1 MASPSTVF
9 TEMVTTTLRAVPE
22 MTPADNVSANNALYS
37 RLRSK
42 GKIKKQ
48 SGGYEI
54 QVPLDYAENGTF
66 QRYSGYDTFSVAASD
81 VLTSAKFNWCQSVI
95 SITASGA
102 ELRMNSGKEQM
113 VDLVKA
119 RITNAKR
126 TATNKM
132 SLDIYSD
139 GALTNQMGGLAHLI
153 QNAGTGTV
161 GGINSST
168 FSFWQNKV
176 VEASGTN
183 TISKTTI
190 KGEMMKLWM
199 QLVRGNDKPD
209 LIVSSQDFYSMFW
222 EALSDLQRYKPVDS
236 NKGVAGFESLLFQ
249 ADTAVIFDSNTNF
262 GTTAE
267 KMYFLNTDYLGL
279 TEMAGAQWQI
289 DEERKS
295 TDQDAVVIPMFW
307 MGQMT
312 CSNRSLQ
319 GALIDAA

>member
-1 MASPSTVF
+1 MPTPSSVF

-22 MTPADNVSANNALYS
+22 MTPADNVSGNNALYS
-37 RLRSK
+37 RLKSK

-66 QRYSGYDTFSVAASD
+66 QRFSGYDTFSVAGSD
-81 VLTSAKFNWCQSVI
+81 VLTSAKFNWCQSVV

-102 ELRMNSGKEQM
+102 ELRINSGKEAM
-113 VDLVKA
+113 TDLVKA

-126 TATNKM
+126 TAANKM

-139 GALTNQMGGLAHLI
+139 GALTNQIGGLAHLI

-161 GGINSST
+161 GGIDSST
-168 FSFWQNKV
+168 YTFWKNKFT
-176 VEASGTN
+176 EAAGTN
-183 TISKTTI
+183 TISKSTI
-190 KGEMMKLWM
+190 KGEMMKTWL

-209 LIVSSQDFYSMFW
+209 LIVSSHDFYTMFW

-236 NKGVAGFESLLFQ
+236 NKGVAGFEAVLFQ
-249 ADTAVIFDSNTNF
+249 DTPVIFDNNTNF

-279 TEMAGAQWQI
+279 TEMAGAQWQV

-295 TDQDAVVIPMFW
+295 VNQDAVVIPIFW

-319 GALIDAA
+319 GVLIDAA

>member
-1 MASPSTVF
+1 MPTPSSVF

-22 MTPADNVSANNALYS
+22 MTPADNVSGNNALYS
-37 RLRSK
+37 RLKTK

-66 QRYSGYDTFSVAASD
+66 QRFSGYDTFSVAGSD
-81 VLTSAKFNWCQSVI
+81 VLTSAKFNWCQSVV

-102 ELRMNSGKEQM
+102 ELRMNSGKEAM
-113 VDLVKA
+113 TDLVKA

-126 TATNKM
+126 TASNKM

-139 GALTNQMGGLAHLI
+139 GALTNQIGGLAHLI

-161 GGINSST
+161 GGIDSST
-168 FSFWQNKV
+168 YTFWKNKFT
-176 VEASGTN
+176 EAAGTN

-190 KGEMMKLWM
+190 KGEMMKTWL

-209 LIVSSQDFYSMFW
+209 LGIASHDFYTMFW
-222 EALSDLQRYKPVDS
+222 ESLSDLQRYKPVDS

-249 ADTAVIFDSNTNF
+249 DMPVIFDTNSNF

-267 KMYFLNTDYLGL
+267 KMYFLNTNYLGL
-279 TEMAGAQWQI
+279 TEMAGAQWQV

-295 TDQDAVVIPMFW
+295 VNQDAVVIPIFW

-312 CSNRSLQ
+312 CSNRALQ